1 MSLAALRA
9 VLRVAHRGSKA
20 PSQLAPLLNRAA
32 RLWDPQ
38 AHRVVPH
45 PLGNFVW
52 CDELLRSCGNGTEYA
67 LPVADRRAVRAVRKH
82 WHLCQSLGI
91 PYMPQAEEALK
102 RFQKATEMG
111 ELLRCHEVPE
121 LPATR
126 WRLTWCAPSEEHQ
139 VEVGDLLITHP
150 LSGLFQDAFDQGV
163 LLVVKVNQEAKL
175 IQALVLNKASEETLA
190 DQPSARGARLPNQPI
205 FRGDAVWQPDLAYLH
220 CQGDALGTTPLR
232 LGLCSGGDLG
242 QLQTPLRFFKG
253 CAAWATEQL
262 KIELERGVW
271 VHARPG
277 FHRGGQEALHGLALE
292 ASGSFAWR
300 AALMAAGLPALATFP
315 RSPEVDVQLKE
326 YVTAH
331 QRRLAMEMHQL
342 HQQKGTLR
350 TDFQASFRTI
360 SICVRLASGAPA
372 KLSRYASLA
381 PLADA
386 PDVVEAWDTSTFR
399 CIGRK
404 RTAMDTKSFGSVVGQ
419 ALLCHQSSP
428 LPKQLVY
435 TQGREEF

>member
-1 MSLAALRA
+1 MRCVWSAL
-9 VLRVAHRGSKA
+9 GSAGSPSGA
-20 PSQLAPLLNRAA
+20 PPT
-32 RLWDPQ
+32 
-38 AHRVVPH
+38 
-45 PLGNFVW
+45 G
-52 CDELLRSCGNGTEYA
+52 
-67 LPVADRRAVRAVRKH
+67 AVRKH

-242 QLQTPLRFFKG
+242 QLQTPCLKSKSVGRMSNGSTAEG

-300 AALMAAGLPALATFP
+300 AALMAAGLPATL
-315 RSPEVDVQLKE
+315 V
-326 YVTAH
+326 AH
-331 QRRLAMEMHQL
+331 FLPGAMGWRAHGYEIAGECSLSAEDLRCKWQRAI
-342 HQQKGTLR
+342 K
-350 TDFQASFRTI
+350 
-360 SICVRLASGAPA
+360 GAPA

-399 CIGRK
+399 FLDSSSCIRG
-404 RTAMDTKSFGSVVGQ
+404 G
-419 ALLCHQSSP
+419 H
-428 LPKQLVY
+428 
-435 TQGREEF
+435 